1 MEIINKKSQLSNND
15 ILIELINNQ
24 IKTLP
29 NDKKLLYNDLKRIC
43 KYIKTSIFTD
53 ECSLWYGYITIIK
66 NDDKKSYINFYY
78 AGKKYALHRLLYLNF
93 KGELSDSE
101 YIKFNC
107 INKGKCC
114 NINHFYKIKKDD
126 IPDHT
131 DLNDDKIYYSPIVIN
146 DPYQA
151 TLDQL
156 DLSSEMINK
165 PSSFESSDSRML
177 LNNFPKS
184 KIVNDLVINNDK
196 ICTTIDKKIDEIIVN
211 FDI

>member
-43 KYIKTSIFTD
+43 KYIKTSIFTN

-93 KGELSDSE
+93 KGELNDSE

-126 IPDHT
+126 IPDHN
-131 DLNDDKIYYSPIVIN
+131 DLNDDKIYYSPIAPN
-146 DPYQA
+146 EPNQA
-151 TLDQL
+151 TLD
-156 DLSSEMINK
+156 K
-165 PSSFESSDSRML
+165 P
-177 LNNFPKS
+177 LNDFPKG
-184 KIVNDLVINNDK
+184 KIVNDFVLNDDK
-196 ICTTIDKKIDEIIVN
+196 ICTAINKQLDNIIVN

>member
-24 IKTLP
+24 LKTLP

-53 ECSLWYGYITIIK
+53 ECSLWHGYITIIK

-151 TLDQL
+151 TLDKL
-156 DLSSEMINK
+156 DLSSDRINK

-177 LNNFPKS
+177 LNNFPKG
-184 KIVNDLVINNDK
+184 KIVNDLVINDDK

>member
-1 MEIINKKSQLSNND
+1 MEIINKKLQLSNND

-24 IKTLP
+24 LKTLP

-43 KYIKTSIFTD
+43 KYIKTSIFTN

-126 IPDHT
+126 IPDHN
-131 DLNDDKIYYSPIVIN
+131 DLNDDKIYYSPIVPN
-146 DPYQA
+146 D
-151 TLDQL
+151 
-156 DLSSEMINK
+156 
-165 PSSFESSDSRML
+165 FV
-177 LNNFPKS
+177 LN
-184 KIVNDLVINNDK
+184 DDK
-196 ICTTIDKKIDEIIVN
+196 ICTTIDKKIDDKICTAIDKKIDDIIVN
-211 FDI
+211 FDL

>member
-93 KGELSDSE
+93 KGELNDSE

-146 DPYQA
+146 DPDQV

-165 PSSFESSDSRML
+165 PSSFDSSDSRML
-177 LNNFPKS
+177 LNNFSKG
-184 KIVNDLVINNDK
+184 KIVNDLVINDDK

>member
-146 DPYQA
+146 DPYLA

-165 PSSFESSDSRML
+165 PSSFDSSDSRML

>member
-151 TLDQL
+151 KLDQL

>member
-24 IKTLP
+24 LKTLP

-53 ECSLWYGYITIIK
+53 ECSLWYGYITVIK

-78 AGKKYALHRLLYLNF
+78 AGKKYALHRLLYINF

-131 DLNDDKIYYSPIVIN
+131 DLNDDKIYYSPIVPN
-146 DPYQA
+146 D
-151 TLDQL
+151 
-156 DLSSEMINK
+156 
-165 PSSFESSDSRML
+165 PSSFESEDSKSRML
-177 LNNFPKS
+177 LNNFPKD
-184 KIVNDLVINNDK
+184 KIVNDLILNDDK
-196 ICTTIDKKIDEIIVN
+196 ICTAIDKKIDNIIVN

>member
-24 IKTLP
+24 LKTLP

-53 ECSLWYGYITIIK
+53 ECSLWYGYITVIK

-93 KGELSDSE
+93 KGDLSDSE

-126 IPDHT
+126 IPDHN
-131 DLNDDKIYYSPIVIN
+131 DLNDDKIYYSPIVPN
-146 DPYQA
+146 EPYQ
-151 TLDQL
+151 TMLDKPL
-156 DLSSEMINK
+156 NDFSKSE
-165 PSSFESSDSRML
+165 
-177 LNNFPKS
+177 
-184 KIVNDLVINNDK
+184 IVNDFVLNDDK
-196 ICTTIDKKIDEIIVN
+196 ICTTIDKKIDDIIVN

>member
-24 IKTLP
+24 LKTLP

-146 DPYQA
+146 DPYLA

-165 PSSFESSDSRML
+165 PSSFDSSDSRML

>member
-126 IPDHT
+126 IPDHN

-146 DPYQA
+146 DP
-151 TLDQL
+151 
-156 DLSSEMINK
+156 
-165 PSSFESSDSRML
+165 SSFESSDSKSRML
-177 LNNFPKS
+177 LNNFPKG
-184 KIVNDLVINNDK
+184 KIVNDLVINDDK
-196 ICTTIDKKIDEIIVN
+196 ICTTIDKKIDNIIVN